1 MSKIKLFS
9 GMDFSG
15 KTTIINGI
23 NEKMP
28 SKFSI
33 KKKFLTPIDL
43 IENVRKRD
51 TWLSP
56 EEWKPLLQENIQ
68 KDIKEYKENGLILLD
83 SLWIIK
89 YLAGK
94 IEKNDKQDE
103 EEIIILKE
111 LLKKYP
117 INTSLYRIKTPY
129 SHVIEESLPL
139 ISEIKNNSILYILIL
154 SIFNIGVFSL
164 FMYILYHFIKKDIGI
179 LKCLGAKAKDIYK
192 AQILIDLIIIILT
205 MLVCIPVSI
214 FSVNL
219 INHVISSN
227 LGFTIHYLYF
237 DIKVIF
243 YLSILLITTVFL
255 ASILP
260 IRKIMNLNPIE
271 VLRKEKI

>member
-83 SLWIIK
+83 SLGIIK

-117 INTSLYRIKTPY
+117 EMDSFYITVSMNERIKRFQARAKSGNEITG
-129 SHVIEESLPL
+129 SDKL
-139 ISEIKNNSILYILIL
+139 IMDTDKFERREQ
-154 SIFNIGVFSL
+154 
-164 FMYILYHFIKKDIGI
+164 
-179 LKCLGAKAKDIYK
+179 IYK
-192 AQILIDLIIIILT
+192 KIVLEYFPNTKTIDTTDIDLEQTINVII
-205 MLVCIPVSI
+205 
-214 FSVNL
+214 ND
-219 INHVISSN
+219 NN
-227 LGFTIHYLYF
+227 
-237 DIKVIF
+237 
-243 YLSILLITTVFL
+243 FL
-255 ASILP
+255 
-260 IRKIMNLNPIE
+260 KDM
-271 VLRKEKI
+271 